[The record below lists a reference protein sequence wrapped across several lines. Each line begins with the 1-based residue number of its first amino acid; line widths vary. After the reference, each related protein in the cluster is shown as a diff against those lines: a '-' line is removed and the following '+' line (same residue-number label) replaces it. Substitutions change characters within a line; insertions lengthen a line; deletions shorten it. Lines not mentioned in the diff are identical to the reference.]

1 LGGNRAIGRTPP
13 GFASEGT
20 RSLSVAVLSRDLDV
34 FAQKV
39 DDDDQIQ
46 GRGCD
51 DDLWNGIVR
60 SSGREGGVRGTFCSP
75 VLGSRVASLR
85 VLISARFAS
94 RVAGFI
100 LKLPPTK
107 NWRVM
112 VVGSQ
117 KLGGCGNAC
126 EKDMIAVIGLAQSSD
141 SRIDRTSHQLAP
153 YSDAML
159 NHFCRTKPSKTV
171 RPQRSYHPA
180 PHCWCSQPL
189 GVVIFESR
197 TKKYYTDMVEMS
209 GPLEYPW
216 QW

>member
-1 LGGNRAIGRTPP
+1 MGGNRAIGRTPP
-13 GFASEGT
+13 DFASEGT

-39 DDDDQIQ
+39 DDGDQIQ

-51 DDLWNGIVR
+51 DDLCNGIVR
-60 SSGREGGVRGTFCSP
+60 SSGREGGVRGTFRSP

-94 RVAGFI
+94 RDAGFI

-112 VVGSQ
+112 VVDGQ

-126 EKDMIAVIGLAQSSD
+126 EKDMIQLSA
-141 SRIDRTSHQLAP
+141 RRNRTDRTSHQLAP

-159 NHFCRTKPSKTV
+159 NHFCRISYSMEGCACTTKLSSCASLLV
-171 RPQRSYHPA
+171 HSH
-180 PHCWCSQPL
+180 WGSSCSSPEL
-189 GVVIFESR
+189 GNI
-197 TKKYYTDMVEMS
+197 TWIWLT
-209 GPLEYPW
+209 
-216 QW
+216 